1 LPLRGPR
8 PFLSY
13 DYYLPAGK
21 PEAAAA
27 ADLTELAAMNPARPY
42 FLLVH
47 VRENSDVARVKRIT
61 DRLGKDFEIIPLDI
75 FLTMAGQNP
84 TFQERYQR

>member
-1 LPLRGPR
+1 
-8 PFLSY
+8 
-13 DYYLPAGK
+13 
-21 PEAAAA
+21 
-27 ADLTELAAMNPARPY
+27 MNLARPY

-61 DRLGKDFEIIPLDI
+61 DRLGPDFEIIPLDI